1 MLNKNYLKPLL
12 VCLFG
17 ISACHSNPPV
27 SPTTPVTPVSQAQ
40 THKKLVVLDSG
51 HTPTLPGALSWTN
64 HKEVEYNDAIVSV
77 LANKLATTDAS
88 LLLTRQPGQAAQIPS
103 YLRTYLA
110 NPISESEWARQDH
123 LYGRIALANY
133 NKADLFIAIHHD
145 SVQEKYLKPAE
156 YNHEKS
162 FLINSDFYAKFKVG
176 YSIYLAKDG
185 LADTNPTYQKS
196 LRFAKI
202 LAARL
207 QKLGRTPST
216 HHDENTKGEA
226 YEIIDSKLGIYNG
239 KRLAILR
246 NAQVPAVLVEVG
258 VLLDPTDE
266 KLVSSPAFKNA
277 FAQAVTDS
285 VNEFLR

>member
-1 MLNKNYLKPLL
+1 MLNKNHPIAVLICLL
-12 VCLFG
+12 LLT
-17 ISACHSNPPV
+17 ACSTTPPV
-27 SPTTPVTPVSQAQ
+27 SPTTPSTKTESS
-40 THKKLVVLDSG
+40 KKLVVIDSG

-64 HKEVEYNDAIVSV
+64 HKEVDYNDAIVSA
-77 LANKLATTDAS
+77 LAKKLAATDKR
-88 LLLTRQPGQAAQIPS
+88 LLLTRQPGQAGQIPA

-110 NPISESEWARQDH
+110 NPIGESEWARQDH

-162 FLINSDFYAKFKVG
+162 FLINSDFYTKFKVG
-176 YSIYLAKDG
+176 YSLYLAREG
-185 LADTNPTYQKS
+185 FADNDPTYQKS

-202 LAARL
+202 LATRL
-207 QKLGRTPST
+207 QKIGRTPST

-226 YEIIDSKLGIYNG
+226 YEIIDQKLGIYNG

-258 VLLDPTDE
+258 VLLDPNDE
-266 KLVSSPAFKNA
+266 KLVSSVAFKNA

-285 VNEFLR
+285 VNEFLQ